1 MRVTA
6 YQALARGA
14 IEKARYFLAQA
25 EYAERDPN
33 ISSARLPYLA
43 NLEAAIVSARSTL
56 DHLKSEFASKPG
68 YRQWHDGEWR
78 QLETNSVFNFISER
92 RTWIVH
98 RAAEKVNLTITM
110 HAEMGAYA
118 TVTVNATVIRG
129 KPWYKR
135 SLKILLEDWRAN
147 RLRRLTVRQ
156 PARIPAPTLPIRPNV
171 EDGQIF
177 YFEDAQWRSKP
188 ALAFVGEYID
198 MVEKVVI
205 GAEQKF
211 P

>member
-78 QLETNSVFNFISER
+78 QLETNSVFNLISER

-135 SLKILLEDWRAN
+135 SLKMESKQTKTSNGKTACKNTSTNAAHPTQRGGWADFLF
-147 RLRRLTVRQ
+147 RRCPV
-156 PARIPAPTLPIRPNV
+156 A
-171 EDGQIF
+171 
-177 YFEDAQWRSKP
+177 FEASSGFR
-188 ALAFVGEYID
+188 G
-198 MVEKVVI
+198 
-205 GAEQKF
+205 
-211 P
+211 